1 MASCPEISLCA
12 FRVER
17 EVELVFPTELI
28 TRLAQRVVAY
38 LRTGM
43 SFGKVGGVGG
53 YLIGDNS
60 YAHIFLVGQCKVLFG
75 GDVAQHGRTQPTDL
89 RRTDSRG
96 DMVVARSDV
105 RNQRP
110 QR

>member
-60 YAHIFLVGQCKVLFG
+60 YAHIFLVGN
-75 GDVAQHGRTQPTDL
+75 
-89 RRTDSRG
+89 
-96 DMVVARSDV
+96 ARCSLGV
-105 RNQRP
+105 T
-110 QR
+110 